1 MFGKKSK
8 ILNKNLDKLNSILL
22 KSNIQE
28 LSYII
33 GSRKEL
39 LKRNLIAGI
48 ARGVGIGIGITIITA
63 ILIYLL
69 QKLVKLNIPVIGE
82 YITDIINIVQ
92 GNKLY

>member
-8 ILNKNLDKLNSILL
+8 ILNENLDKLNSILQ

-33 GSRKEL
+33 GDRKEL
-39 LKRNLIAGI
+39 IKRNLIAGI

-63 ILIYLL
+63 ILIYIL

-92 GNKLY
+92 GRKLY

>member
-8 ILNKNLDKLNSILL
+8 ILNENLDKLNSILL

>member
-8 ILNKNLDKLNSILL
+8 ILNENLDKLNSILL
-22 KSNIQE
+22 KYNIQE

>member
-8 ILNKNLDKLNSILL
+8 ILNENLDKLNSILQ

-33 GSRKEL
+33 EDRKEL
-39 LKRNLIAGI
+39 IKRNLIAGI

-63 ILIYLL
+63 ILIYIL

-92 GNKLY
+92 GRKLY